1 MCHAI
6 HQYAKINNKYMI
18 NYDRT
23 GFELTFK
30 SCIVK
35 NSYKILVL
43 GLPESAPWLGL
54 RIRKC

>member
-6 HQYAKINNKYMI
+6 HQYVKINNKYMI

-23 GFELTFK
+23 GFELTLK

-43 GLPESAPWLGL
+43 GLPESAP
-54 RIRKC
+54 